1 LKSWITSLNEN
12 TSVSLPKVVI
22 ANKLDLPDRVVSAYS
37 IKQFQKE
44 NKVEIFECSAKLGK
58 NINEAFECI
67 IKEII
72 KNKQKQEDKLKIDTF
87 ENRDGSRC
95 AC

>member
-1 LKSWITSLNEN
+1 M
-12 TSVSLPKVVI
+12 SLPRVVI
-22 ANKLDLPDRVVSAYS
+22 ANKLDLPDRVVNSLS

-44 NKVEIFECSAKLGK
+44 NKVEIFEGSAKLGK
-58 NINEAFECI
+58 NINEAFEYI

-72 KNKQKQEDKLKIDTF
+72 KSKQKEEDKLKIDTF
-87 ENRDGSRC
+87 ETRDSSRC